1 MESIDLPKPTRK
13 RFIQLLAIL
22 QKWPD
27 KKITSV
33 AISEASGWKSSLI
46 RHDLWLLGFNK
57 GVSNGYYIEEL
68 EQALKSALKISF
80 EKDTYAQTSSQK
92 GSNVAYT
99 SDSLTAI
106 VGSGSAEGIFK
117 KVCIAGLGR
126 LGASLLDQNLFENS
140 VFEICA
146 GFDSNVNRVE
156 ILRSTFPLYP
166 ASEMDFVIKREK
178 INFAILT
185 VTDKDAQTMA
195 NRLIKAGISGIVNMT
210 NVLLKVPQ
218 NVKVENLSI
227 ITALNLLL

>member
-1 MESIDLPKPTRK
+1 MKSIDLPKPTRK

-33 AISEASGWKSSLI
+33 AISEVSGWKSSLI
-46 RHDLWLLGFNK
+46 RHDLWLLGFKK

-68 EQALKSALKISF
+68 EQVIKSALNISF
-80 EKDTYAQTSSQK
+80 KKDTFMLSK
-92 GSNVAYT
+92 KESNVAYT
-99 SDSLTAI
+99 SDSSTAV

-126 LGASLLDQNLFENS
+126 LGASLLDQNLFDNS

-185 VTDKDAQTMA
+185 VADKDAQTMA

>member
-1 MESIDLPKPTRK
+1 MESIDLPKPTKK
-13 RFIQLLAIL
+13 RLIQLLAIL

-33 AISEASGWKSSLI
+33 AISETSGWKSSLI
-46 RHDLWLLGFNK
+46 RHDLWLLGFKK

-68 EQALKSALKISF
+68 EQVIKSALNISF
-80 EKDTYAQTSSQK
+80 KKDTFMLSK
-92 GSNVAYT
+92 KESNVAYT
-99 SDSLTAI
+99 SDSLTAV

-126 LGASLLDQNLFENS
+126 LGASLLDQNLFDNS

-185 VTDKDAQTMA
+185 VADKDAQTMA

>member
-68 EQALKSALKISF
+68 EQVIKSALNISF
-80 EKDTYAQTSSQK
+80 KKDTFMLSK
-92 GSNVAYT
+92 KESNVAYT
-99 SDSLTAI
+99 SDSLTAV

-126 LGASLLDQNLFENS
+126 LGASLLDQNLFDNS

-185 VTDKDAQTMA
+185 VADKDAQTMA

>member
-1 MESIDLPKPTRK
+1 MESIDLPKPTKK
-13 RFIQLLAIL
+13 RLIQLLAIL

-46 RHDLWLLGFNK
+46 RHDLWLLGFKK
-57 GVSNGYYIEEL
+57 GISNGYYIEEL
-68 EQALKSALKISF
+68 EQVIKSALNISF
-80 EKDTYAQTSSQK
+80 KKDTFMLSK
-92 GSNVAYT
+92 KESNVAYT
-99 SDSLTAI
+99 SDSSTVV

-126 LGASLLDQNLFENS
+126 LGASLLDQNLFDNS

-185 VTDKDAQTMA
+185 VADKDAQTMA
-195 NRLIKAGISGIVNMT
+195 NRLIKAGIGGIVNMT
-210 NVLLKVPQ
+210 NVLLKVSQ

>member
-46 RHDLWLLGFNK
+46 RHDLWLLGFKK

-68 EQALKSALKISF
+68 EQVIKSALNISF
-80 EKDTYAQTSSQK
+80 KKDTFMLSK
-92 GSNVAYT
+92 KESNVAYT
-99 SDSLTAI
+99 SDSSTAV

-126 LGASLLDQNLFENS
+126 LGASLLDQNLFDNS

-166 ASEMDFVIKREK
+166 ASEMDFVIKHEK

-185 VTDKDAQTMA
+185 VADKDAQTMA
-195 NRLIKAGISGIVNMT
+195 NRLIEAGISGIVNMT

>member
-1 MESIDLPKPTRK
+1 MKPIDLPKPTRK

-68 EQALKSALKISF
+68 EQVIKSALNISF
-80 EKDTYAQTSSQK
+80 KKDTFMLSK
-92 GSNVAYT
+92 KESNVAYT
-99 SDSLTAI
+99 SDSSTAV

-117 KVCIAGLGR
+117 KICIAGLGR

-185 VTDKDAQTMA
+185 VADKDAQSMA

>member
-1 MESIDLPKPTRK
+1 MESIDLPKPTK
-13 RFIQLLAIL
+13 RRLIQLLAIL

-46 RHDLWLLGFNK
+46 RHDLWLLGFKK

-68 EQALKSALKISF
+68 EQVIKSALNISF
-80 EKDTYAQTSSQK
+80 KKDTFMLSK
-92 GSNVAYT
+92 KESNVAYT
-99 SDSLTAI
+99 SDSSTAV

-166 ASEMDFVIKREK
+166 ASEMDFVIKRKK

-185 VTDKDAQTMA
+185 VADKDAQTMA

>member
-1 MESIDLPKPTRK
+1 M
-13 RFIQLLAIL
+13 
-22 QKWPD
+22 
-27 KKITSV
+27 
-33 AISEASGWKSSLI
+33 
-46 RHDLWLLGFNK
+46 N
-57 GVSNGYYIEEL
+57 
-68 EQALKSALKISF
+68 ISF
-80 EKDTYAQTSSQK
+80 EKDTYAKTSSQK

-99 SDSLTAI
+99 SDSSTAV

-126 LGASLLDQNLFENS
+126 LGASLLDQNLFDNS

-185 VTDKDAQTMA
+185 VADKDAQTMA

>member
-1 MESIDLPKPTRK
+1 MKSIDLPKPTKK

-33 AISEASGWKSSLI
+33 AISEVSGWKSSLI
-46 RHDLWLLGFNK
+46 RHDLWLLGFKK

-68 EQALKSALKISF
+68 EQVIKSALNISF
-80 EKDTYAQTSSQK
+80 KKDTFMLSK
-92 GSNVAYT
+92 KESNVAYT
-99 SDSLTAI
+99 SDSLTAV

-126 LGASLLDQNLFENS
+126 LGASLLDQNLFDNS

-178 INFAILT
+178 ISFAILT
-185 VTDKDAQTMA
+185 VADKDAQTMA

>member
-1 MESIDLPKPTRK
+1 MESIDLPKPTK
-13 RFIQLLAIL
+13 RRLIQLLAIL

-33 AISEASGWKSSLI
+33 AISEISGWKSSLI
-46 RHDLWLLGFNK
+46 RHDLWLLGFKK

-68 EQALKSALKISF
+68 EQALKSALNISF
-80 EKDTYAQTSSQK
+80 EKDTFMLSK
-92 GSNVAYT
+92 KESNVAYT
-99 SDSLTAI
+99 SDSSTAV

-126 LGASLLDQNLFENS
+126 LGASLLDQNLFDNS

-185 VTDKDAQTMA
+185 VADKDAQTMA

>member
-1 MESIDLPKPTRK
+1 MESIDLPKPTKK
-13 RFIQLLAIL
+13 RLIQLLAIL

-46 RHDLWLLGFNK
+46 RHDLWLLGFKK

-68 EQALKSALKISF
+68 EQVIKSALNISF
-80 EKDTYAQTSSQK
+80 DKETFTLSQK
-92 GSNVAYT
+92 ESNAAYT
-99 SDSLTAI
+99 SDSSTAS
-106 VGSGSAEGIFK
+106 VGSDSAKSVFK

-126 LGASLLDQNLFENS
+126 VGASRLDQNLFDNS

-185 VTDKDAQTMA
+185 VEDKDAQTMA

>member
-1 MESIDLPKPTRK
+1 MESIDLPKPTKK
-13 RFIQLLAIL
+13 RLIQLLAIL

-46 RHDLWLLGFNK
+46 RHDLWLLGFKK

-68 EQALKSALKISF
+68 EQVIKSALNISF
-80 EKDTYAQTSSQK
+80 KKDTFMLSK
-92 GSNVAYT
+92 KESNVAYT
-99 SDSLTAI
+99 SDSSTAV

-126 LGASLLDQNLFENS
+126 LGASLLDQNLFDNS

-185 VTDKDAQTMA
+185 VADKDAQTMA

>member
-1 MESIDLPKPTRK
+1 MEPIDLPKPTKK
-13 RFIQLLAIL
+13 RLIQLLAIL

-46 RHDLWLLGFNK
+46 RHDLWLLGFKK

-68 EQALKSALKISF
+68 EQALKSALNISF
-80 EKDTYAQTSSQK
+80 KKDTFMLSK
-92 GSNVAYT
+92 KESNVAYT
-99 SDSLTAI
+99 SDSSTAV

-126 LGASLLDQNLFENS
+126 LGASLLDQNLFDNS

-185 VTDKDAQTMA
+185 VADKDAQTMA

-227 ITALNLLL
+227 VTALNLLL

>member
-1 MESIDLPKPTRK
+1 MKSIDLPKPTKK

-68 EQALKSALKISF
+68 EQVIKSTLNISF
-80 EKDTYAQTSSQK
+80 KKDTFMLSK
-92 GSNVAYT
+92 KESNVAYT
-99 SDSLTAI
+99 SDSSTAV

-126 LGASLLDQNLFENS
+126 LGASLLDQNLFDNS

-178 INFAILT
+178 ISFAILT
-185 VTDKDAQTMA
+185 VADKDAQTMA

>member
-1 MESIDLPKPTRK
+1 MKSIDLPKPTKK

-33 AISEASGWKSSLI
+33 AISEVSGWKSSLI
-46 RHDLWLLGFNK
+46 RHDLWLLGFKK

-68 EQALKSALKISF
+68 EQVIKSALNISF
-80 EKDTYAQTSSQK
+80 KKDTFMLSK
-92 GSNVAYT
+92 KESNAAYT
-99 SDSLTAI
+99 SDSLTAV

-126 LGASLLDQNLFENS
+126 LGASLLDQNLFDNS

-178 INFAILT
+178 ISFAILT
-185 VTDKDAQTMA
+185 VADKDAQTMA

>member
-1 MESIDLPKPTRK
+1 MVSIDLPKPTKK
-13 RFIQLLAIL
+13 RLIQLLAIL

-46 RHDLWLLGFNK
+46 RHDLWLLGFKK

-68 EQALKSALKISF
+68 EQVIKSALNISF
-80 EKDTYAQTSSQK
+80 KKDTFMLSK
-92 GSNVAYT
+92 KESNVAYT
-99 SDSLTAI
+99 SDCSTAV

-126 LGASLLDQNLFENS
+126 LGASLLDQNLFDNS

-185 VTDKDAQTMA
+185 VADKDAQSMA

>member
-1 MESIDLPKPTRK
+1 MESIDLPKPTKK
-13 RFIQLLAIL
+13 RLIQLLAIL

-46 RHDLWLLGFNK
+46 RHDLWLLGFKK

-68 EQALKSALKISF
+68 EQVIKSALNISF
-80 EKDTYAQTSSQK
+80 KKDTFMLSK
-92 GSNVAYT
+92 KESNVAYT
-99 SDSLTAI
+99 SDSSTAV

-126 LGASLLDQNLFENS
+126 LGASLLDQNLFDNS

-185 VTDKDAQTMA
+185 VADKEAQTMA

>member
-1 MESIDLPKPTRK
+1 MESIDLPKPTKK
-13 RFIQLLAIL
+13 RLIQLLAIL

-68 EQALKSALKISF
+68 EQVIKSALNISF
-80 EKDTYAQTSSQK
+80 KKDTFMLSK
-92 GSNVAYT
+92 KESNVAYT
-99 SDSLTAI
+99 SDSSTAV

-185 VTDKDAQTMA
+185 VADKDAQSMA

>member
-1 MESIDLPKPTRK
+1 MVSIDLPKPTKK
-13 RFIQLLAIL
+13 RLIQLLAIL

-46 RHDLWLLGFNK
+46 RHDLWLLGFKK

-68 EQALKSALKISF
+68 EQVIKSALNISF
-80 EKDTYAQTSSQK
+80 KKDTFMLSK
-92 GSNVAYT
+92 KESNVAYT
-99 SDSLTAI
+99 SDSSTAV

-126 LGASLLDQNLFENS
+126 LGASLLDQNLFDNS

-185 VTDKDAQTMA
+185 VADKDAQSMA

>member
-1 MESIDLPKPTRK
+1 MVSIDLPKPTKK
-13 RFIQLLAIL
+13 RLIQLLAIL

-33 AISEASGWKSSLI
+33 AISETSGWKSSLI
-46 RHDLWLLGFNK
+46 RHDLWLLGFKK

-68 EQALKSALKISF
+68 EQVIKSALNISF
-80 EKDTYAQTSSQK
+80 KKDTFMLSK
-92 GSNVAYT
+92 KESNVAYT
-99 SDSLTAI
+99 SDSSTAV

-185 VTDKDAQTMA
+185 VADKDAQTMA

>member
-1 MESIDLPKPTRK
+1 MESIDLPKPTKK
-13 RFIQLLAIL
+13 RLIQLLAIL

-46 RHDLWLLGFNK
+46 RHDLWLLGFKK

-68 EQALKSALKISF
+68 EQVIKSTLNISF
-80 EKDTYAQTSSQK
+80 KKDTFMLSK
-92 GSNVAYT
+92 KESNVAYT
-99 SDSLTAI
+99 SDISTAV

-126 LGASLLDQNLFENS
+126 LGASLLDQNLFDNS
-140 VFEICA
+140 VFEIRA

-185 VTDKDAQTMA
+185 VADKDAQIMA

>member
-1 MESIDLPKPTRK
+1 MESIDLPKPTKK
-13 RFIQLLAIL
+13 RLIQLLAIL

-46 RHDLWLLGFNK
+46 RHDLWLLGFKK

-68 EQALKSALKISF
+68 EQVIKNALNISF
-80 EKDTYAQTSSQK
+80 KKDTFMLSK
-92 GSNVAYT
+92 KESNVAYT
-99 SDSLTAI
+99 SDSSTAV

-126 LGASLLDQNLFENS
+126 LGASLLDQNLFDNS

-178 INFAILT
+178 IYFAILT
-185 VTDKDAQTMA
+185 VADKDAQTMA

-227 ITALNLLL
+227 ITALNLFL

>member
-46 RHDLWLLGFNK
+46 RHDLWLLGFKK

-68 EQALKSALKISF
+68 EQVIKSALNISF
-80 EKDTYAQTSSQK
+80 KKDTFMLSK
-92 GSNVAYT
+92 KESNVAYT
-99 SDSLTAI
+99 SDSSTAV

-126 LGASLLDQNLFENS
+126 LGASLLDQNLFDNS

-185 VTDKDAQTMA
+185 VEDKDAQTMA

>member
-1 MESIDLPKPTRK
+1 MESIDLPKPTKK
-13 RFIQLLAIL
+13 RLIQLLAIL

-46 RHDLWLLGFNK
+46 RHDLWLLGFKK

-68 EQALKSALKISF
+68 EQVIKSALNISF
-80 EKDTYAQTSSQK
+80 KKDTFMLSK
-92 GSNVAYT
+92 KESNVTYT
-99 SDSLTAI
+99 SDSSTAV

-126 LGASLLDQNLFENS
+126 LGASLLDQNLFDNS

-185 VTDKDAQTMA
+185 VADKDAQSMA

>member
-1 MESIDLPKPTRK
+1 MESIDLPKPTKK
-13 RFIQLLAIL
+13 RLIQLLAIL

-46 RHDLWLLGFNK
+46 RHDLWLLGFKK

-68 EQALKSALKISF
+68 EQVIKSALNISF
-80 EKDTYAQTSSQK
+80 KKDTFMLSK
-92 GSNVAYT
+92 NESNVAYT
-99 SDSLTAI
+99 SDSSTAV

-126 LGASLLDQNLFENS
+126 LGASLLDQNLFDNS

-185 VTDKDAQTMA
+185 VADKDAQTMA

>member
-1 MESIDLPKPTRK
+1 MESIDLPKPTKK
-13 RFIQLLAIL
+13 RLIQLLAIL

-33 AISEASGWKSSLI
+33 AISEASGWKRSLI
-46 RHDLWLLGFNK
+46 RHDLWLLGFKK

-68 EQALKSALKISF
+68 EQVIKSALNISF
-80 EKDTYAQTSSQK
+80 KKDTFMLSK
-92 GSNVAYT
+92 KESNVAYT
-99 SDSLTAI
+99 SDSSTAV

-126 LGASLLDQNLFENS
+126 LGASLLDQNLFDNS

-185 VTDKDAQTMA
+185 VADKDAQTMA
-195 NRLIKAGISGIVNMT
+195 NRLIKAGIGGIVNMT

>member
-1 MESIDLPKPTRK
+1 MKSIDLPKPTRK

-46 RHDLWLLGFNK
+46 RHDLWLLGFKK

-68 EQALKSALKISF
+68 EQVIKSALNISF
-80 EKDTYAQTSSQK
+80 KKDTFMLSK
-92 GSNVAYT
+92 KESNVAYT
-99 SDSLTAI
+99 SDSSTA
-106 VGSGSAEGIFK
+106 VMGSGSAEGIFK

-126 LGASLLDQNLFENS
+126 LGASLLDQNLFDNS

-185 VTDKDAQTMA
+185 VADKDAQTMA

>member
-1 MESIDLPKPTRK
+1 MKSIDLPKPTRK

-33 AISEASGWKSSLI
+33 AISEVSGWKRSLI
-46 RHDLWLLGFNK
+46 RHDLWLLGFKK

-68 EQALKSALKISF
+68 EQVIKSALNISF
-80 EKDTYAQTSSQK
+80 KKDTFMLSK
-92 GSNVAYT
+92 KESNVAYT
-99 SDSLTAI
+99 SDSSTAV

-126 LGASLLDQNLFENS
+126 LGASLLDQNLFDNS

-185 VTDKDAQTMA
+185 VADKDAQTMA

>member
-1 MESIDLPKPTRK
+1 MESIDLPKPTKK
-13 RFIQLLAIL
+13 RLIQLLAIL

-46 RHDLWLLGFNK
+46 RHDLWLLGFKK

-68 EQALKSALKISF
+68 EQVIKNALNISF
-80 EKDTYAQTSSQK
+80 KKDTFMLSK
-92 GSNVAYT
+92 KESNVAYT
-99 SDSLTAI
+99 SDSSTAV

-126 LGASLLDQNLFENS
+126 LGASLLDQNLFDNS

-185 VTDKDAQTMA
+185 VADKDAQTMA

>member
-46 RHDLWLLGFNK
+46 RHDLWLLGFKK

-68 EQALKSALKISF
+68 EQVIKSALNISF
-80 EKDTYAQTSSQK
+80 KKDTFMLSK
-92 GSNVAYT
+92 KESNVAYT
-99 SDSLTAI
+99 SDSLTAV

-126 LGASLLDQNLFENS
+126 LGASLLDQNLFDNS

-185 VTDKDAQTMA
+185 VADKDAQSMA

>member
-1 MESIDLPKPTRK
+1 MESIDLPKPTKK
-13 RFIQLLAIL
+13 RLIQLLAIL

-27 KKITSV
+27 KKITSI
-33 AISEASGWKSSLI
+33 AISEVSGWKSSLI
-46 RHDLWLLGFNK
+46 RHDLWLLGFKK

-68 EQALKSALKISF
+68 EQVIKSALNISF
-80 EKDTYAQTSSQK
+80 KKDTFMLSK
-92 GSNVAYT
+92 KESNVAYT
-99 SDSLTAI
+99 SDSSTAV

-126 LGASLLDQNLFENS
+126 LGASLLDQNLFDNS

-185 VTDKDAQTMA
+185 VADKDAQTMA

>member
-1 MESIDLPKPTRK
+1 MESIDLPKPTKK
-13 RFIQLLAIL
+13 RLIQLLAIL

-46 RHDLWLLGFNK
+46 RHDLWLLGFKK

-68 EQALKSALKISF
+68 EQVIKSALNISF
-80 EKDTYAQTSSQK
+80 KKDTFMLSK
-92 GSNVAYT
+92 KESNVAYT
-99 SDSLTAI
+99 YDSSTAV

-126 LGASLLDQNLFENS
+126 LGASLLDQNLFDNS

-178 INFAILT
+178 ISFAILT
-185 VTDKDAQTMA
+185 VADKDAQTMA

>member
-1 MESIDLPKPTRK
+1 MKSIDLPKPTKK

-22 QKWPD
+22 QKWPN

-68 EQALKSALKISF
+68 EQALKSALNISF
-80 EKDTYAQTSSQK
+80 KKDTFMLSK
-92 GSNVAYT
+92 KESNVAYT
-99 SDSLTAI
+99 SDSSTAV

-126 LGASLLDQNLFENS
+126 LGASLLDQNLFDNS

-185 VTDKDAQTMA
+185 VADKDAQSMA